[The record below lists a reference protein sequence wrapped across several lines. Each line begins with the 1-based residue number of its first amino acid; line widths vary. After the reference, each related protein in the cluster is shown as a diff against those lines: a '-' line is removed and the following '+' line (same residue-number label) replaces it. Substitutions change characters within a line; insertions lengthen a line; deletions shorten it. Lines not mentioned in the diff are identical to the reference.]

1 MFSNEFIG
9 FWRLWEEWKMMTSEN
24 VITIFL
30 RFIVIRSPPMRPSLR
45 GYLHIPSIFRIWQ
58 LSLLYLRQ
66 LLTDWLSV
74 YTWPDFFGLHADGG
88 WQWVLFC
95 GTRYGHIVYCSVK
108 THIQHIELI
117 WLGCVVDL
125 IARRME
131 NRDFLFINKILYY
144 YYKRNEWINNNN
156 IRFI

>member
-45 GYLHIPSIFRIWQ
+45 GYLLIPSIFRIWQ

-88 WQWVLFC
+88 WLA
-95 GTRYGHIVYCSVK
+95 GSGYCSVALD
-108 THIQHIELI
+108 TDILYIVPSRHTFNTLNWFGWAAWLI
-117 WLGCVVDL
+117 WLL
-125 IARRME
+125 EEWKIE
-131 NRDFLFINKILYY
+131 ISFLLTRSYII
-144 YYKRNEWINNNN
+144 I
-156 IRFI
+156 IRETNG